1 MCQHQLVGT
10 SGKHQD
16 KTKKPSFRQVV
27 HSLPDYSQEPPAH
40 RALSYCPVPSS
51 CIWLLSQIYLQRTT
65 TFCHHTDVLE
75 PGTKVRH
82 RNSHGEAVLS
92 SPAVWVP
99 YFSRGR
105 TPRGAYVP
113 PKSVL
118 CFFLFTR
125 QWQCLPALCSTSSQ
139 KLPKTQCKT
148 ACNAKLPKTPS
159 QRAHSLLPSDFDA
172 VKSYLRQVLDL
183 K

>member
-1 MCQHQLVGT
+1 M
-10 SGKHQD
+10 
-16 KTKKPSFRQVV
+16 
-27 HSLPDYSQEPPAH
+27 
-40 RALSYCPVPSS
+40 
-51 CIWLLSQIYLQRTT
+51 
-65 TFCHHTDVLE
+65 LE

-82 RNSHGEAVLS
+82 CNSHGEAVLS

-113 PKSVL
+113 PKPVL
-118 CFFLFTR
+118 CFFLFTG

-139 KLPKTQCKT
+139 KLPKTQWKT
-148 ACNAKLPKTPS
+148 ACNAKRPKTPS

-172 VKSYLRQVLDL
+172 VKSYLHQVLDL
-183 K
+183 KLFPTSGKSSQSLKNNSMLIVLFVHCVCTAVQALTTVSCSEYQR